1 MANQIFPQKY
11 VGYIL
16 FQRCDVQHFIG
27 VTINTI
33 YNFVQIKKTY
43 ILLEAS
49 SFLKEFVPLNSTNSL
64 N

>member
-33 YNFVQIKKTY
+33 YNFVQIKKNLY
-43 ILLEAS
+43 
-49 SFLKEFVPLNSTNSL
+49 SFRSIKLSKRICSIKFNK
-64 N
+64 